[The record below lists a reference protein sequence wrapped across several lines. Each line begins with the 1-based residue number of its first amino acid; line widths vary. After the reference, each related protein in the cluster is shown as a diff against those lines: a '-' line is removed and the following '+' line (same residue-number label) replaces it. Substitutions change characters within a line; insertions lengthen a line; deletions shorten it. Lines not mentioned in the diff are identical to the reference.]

1 MDRAYVFL
9 IFVNDNKR
17 TQKEIDENLLEN
29 E

>member
-9 IFVNDNKR
+9 IFVNDNNKN
-17 TQKEIDENLLEN
+17 QKEIDENLLEN